1 MKVLRRFYTICRQM
15 RPAAGVLLRAFRKGD
30 CCAEK
35 EGYAG
40 KLGYLAVPAGN
51 GAVDLDAAGK
61 MQVWLCQY
69 GRILLFDD
77 PLQALP
83 GGRPSPE

>member
-1 MKVLRRFYTICRQM
+1 M
-15 RPAAGVLLRAFRKGD
+15 RPAAGVSLRAFRKGD

-77 PLQALP
+77 SLQALP